1 MSEALGKNIQ
11 AAKLDASP
19 KTSGEAP
26 NDEQMSEMKAM
37 FDWYDQHALLGS
49 AVILQAIL
57 GREPRSLLSY
67 FRELA
72 SKSLNDPN

>member
-19 KTSGEAP
+19 KASGEAP
-26 NDEQMSEMKAM
+26 NDAQMSKMKAM

-49 AVILQAIL
+49 SVTLQAIL
-57 GREPRSLLSY
+57 GREPRSSLAY

-72 SKSLNDPN
+72 TTSLNDRN